1 MPAPSATRASASTGG
16 PAGDTGSLRRRR
28 SRPATKRRTITK
40 CVESILRSAAAAGLA
55 HDRFELVVVADSC
68 TDATAAIAR
77 RAVGGLGVVVEARAG
92 SVGQARAIGTSRALA
107 RWVARPSTVWTVHT
121 DADSVV
127 PEGWLHHQRRV
138 AEVGF
143 AAVAGVVEVASFAEH
158 SARTARR
165 HHRKYSGC
173 RGRPSPRPRRQP
185 RRARRRLSRR
195 RRLVGDRQWRGPRAV
210 ERRPP
215 RRVPDAVDPVH
226 PCRHERPARRSRPRR
241 FRRPPAL
248 AR

>member
-1 MPAPSATRASASTGG
+1 MTLDRFAVVVPARDEAAN
-16 PAGDTGSLRRRR
+16 
-28 SRPATKRRTITK
+28 ITE

-165 HHRKYSGC
+165 HHRMYSGAGDDHPHVHGANLGV
-173 RGRPSPRPRRQP
+173 RADAYRAVGGWSAIASGEDHALWNAV
-185 RRARRRLSRR
+185 RRAGYPTLSTRSIH
-195 RRLVGDRQWRGPRAV
+195 VVTSG
-210 ERRPP
+210 
-215 RRVPDAVDPVH
+215 RRVGRAPDGFAAHLRSLGEAV
-226 PCRHERPARRSRPRR
+226 
-241 FRRPPAL
+241 
-248 AR
+248 

>member
-1 MPAPSATRASASTGG
+1 MTLDRFAVVVPARDEAAN
-16 PAGDTGSLRRRR
+16 
-28 SRPATKRRTITK
+28 ITK

-158 SARTARR
+158 GARTARR
-165 HHRKYSGC
+165 HHRKYSAAGDDHPHVHGANLGV
-173 RGRPSPRPRRQP
+173 RADAYRAVGGWSAIASGEDHALWNAV
-185 RRARRRLSRR
+185 RRAGYPTLSTRSIH
-195 RRLVGDRQWRGPRAV
+195 VVTSG
-210 ERRPP
+210 
-215 RRVPDAVDPVH
+215 RRVGRAPDGFAAHLRSLGEAV
-226 PCRHERPARRSRPRR
+226 
-241 FRRPPAL
+241 
-248 AR
+248 